1 MNLKLL
7 TISAAAILTL
17 ALFISGCGAKPHETP
32 KQAAALT
39 DASVGDIV
47 VFGDIRWYV
56 IAKTADGCTLLSE
69 KPVIKK
75 AFRDAEYQ
83 AFDGTWEKSTLRAW
97 LNGQF
102 YDTFTEAEKA
112 LIARTHNVNAD
123 NSEHGTSGG
132 NDTDDYIY
140 LLSVDEAK
148 ALDSKILKCGYW
160 YGQEN
165 QWWWLRSPGVN
176 ESYIAYV
183 GNNSNGKNTID
194 PTGDIAGNAYGA
206 VRPALTLR
214 FTDQAALAALNQN
227 QSKDASATPGTG
239 SATTPAATNAF
250 TRTPAEEQAELAA
263 MAAAEKGDVVTFGRY
278 TWIVAEKSDG
288 TCTLLCQ
295 GPVANMPYNDTKE
308 DTTWETCSLRK
319 WLNEDF
325 YNTKFTAGEQA
336 AIITSHNT
344 FTEEDSPYDMDC
356 GNATDDKV
364 YLFTYTESK
373 IVSDAE
379 RGMGIE
385 WWLRSPG
392 KRQEDAVYILGHSAN
407 LMGNTVSY
415 SMGVRPTIKVKY
427 SD

>member
-7 TISAAAILTL
+7 TISAAILTL

-32 KQAAALT
+32 KQAVTLT

-112 LIARTHNVNAD
+112 LIASTHNVNAD

-176 ESYIAYV
+176 ESL
-183 GNNSNGKNTID
+183 N
-194 PTGDIAGNAYGA
+194 
-206 VRPALTLR
+206 LR

-227 QSKDASATPGTG
+227 QSKDASAKAGTG
-239 SATTPAATNAF
+239 SASTPAATNAF